1 MHLSFFY
8 FIILPFIFNR
18 TLNILGPQKLHRFVQ
33 ERLQNPPTSLLL
45 NNCKKPE
52 VEKLAEEMQMKV
64 EDMLEDMAKLKQ
76 QNETS
81 AKYMEVTEPL
91 KKGPNED
98 SRKFSVLKPEKKR
111 IFIRSRL

>member
-1 MHLSFFY
+1 M
-8 FIILPFIFNR
+8 
-18 TLNILGPQKLHRFVQ
+18 Q
-33 ERLQNPPTSLLL
+33 ESLQNPPTSLLL

-64 EDMLEDMAKLKQ
+64 EDMLEDMVKLRQ